1 MDSYSP
7 TLFSLTHNT
16 SYQTGLVGEYTV
28 ADLMRDRGFRVLAHR
43 ARTRWGEIDLVL
55 RRGDLVVFAEV
66 KTARPTR
73 LLPELAVGRR
83 SQQRLR
89 RAAIAWMATNAALH
103 QGARRYRFDVMIVR
117 CESDGDISGI
127 EHLRNAF

>member
-1 MDSYSP
+1 MESCTP
-7 TLFSLTHNT
+7 TLFSLTGTT
-16 SYQTGLVGEYTV
+16 SYQTGLIGEYTV

-43 ARTRWGEIDLVL
+43 ARTKWGEIDLVM

-73 LLPELAVGRR
+73 LFPALAVGHR

-103 QGARRYRFDVMIVR
+103 RGARRYRFDVMIVR
-117 CESDGDISGI
+117 CESNGDVTGI
-127 EHLRNAF
+127 EHVRNAF